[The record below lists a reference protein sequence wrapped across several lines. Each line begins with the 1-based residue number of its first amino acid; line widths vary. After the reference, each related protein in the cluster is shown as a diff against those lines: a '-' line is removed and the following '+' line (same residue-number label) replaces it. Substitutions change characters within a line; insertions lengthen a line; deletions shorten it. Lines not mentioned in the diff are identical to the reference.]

1 MERER
6 KLGLP
11 VDNTSKRT
19 RAKGQRILQPKP
31 RQRLE
36 EVRNKPSQH
45 QMATETQAVNIKKE
59 NLLMEHQ
66 FLYLQT
72 KVQRS
77 LGNSET
83 SLKEKPEREDMNAV

>member
-36 EVRNKPSQH
+36 GGRSKQSQP
-45 QMATETQAVNIKKE
+45 QMATQTQAVNIKEEK
-59 NLLMEHQ
+59 LLMEHQ

-72 KVQRS
+72 KVQHS

-83 SLKEKPEREDMNAV
+83 SLKEKPER